1 MYGVNSWD
9 TYGTRLSFRAD
20 EGVDEGTT
28 NEREQPDPTCRGA
41 NRESLNQDDSSL
53 CGDCLEGHTEDENNN
68 CVAMESADNGDSDDS
83 QEDGEQSEDIS
94 YHDPP
99 GLPQASNNYL
109 GYAILGGI
117 GVMAFGYLYFMISN
131 PQAYVQAT
139 AIRTGGNLLGQA
151 ISS

>member
-1 MYGVNSWD
+1 MFGVNAWD
-9 TYGTRLSFRAD
+9 SYGTRLSFRAD

-41 NRESLNQDDSSL
+41 NRESLNQDDASL
-53 CGDCLEGHTEDENNN
+53 CGDCLEGYTEDENND

-83 QEDGEQSEDIS
+83 QEDAEQPEEILWHHST
-94 YHDPP
+94 PKP
-99 GLPQASNNYL
+99 ASNNYL

-117 GVMAFGYLYFMISN
+117 GVMAFGYLYFMIRN
-131 PQAYVQAT
+131 PKAYVQAT

-151 ISS
+151 LTS